1 MITAKRGT
9 AAVNIQFW
17 VWDVRF
23 KQLERKGTVCCL
35 GERAWNWKFSVV
47 RT

>member
-1 MITAKRGT
+1 MKLYWQYSMITAKRGT

-23 KQLERKGTVCCL
+23 KQLERKGD
-35 GERAWNWKFSVV
+35 S
-47 RT
+47 